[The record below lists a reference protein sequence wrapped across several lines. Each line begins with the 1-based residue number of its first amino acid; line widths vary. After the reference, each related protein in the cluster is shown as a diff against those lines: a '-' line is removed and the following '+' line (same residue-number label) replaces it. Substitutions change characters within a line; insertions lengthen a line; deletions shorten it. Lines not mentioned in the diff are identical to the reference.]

1 MSDIDR
7 LVEIA
12 RDADIDALVDG
23 PDWTIT
29 DANYPPGFVYARD
42 SWHSDCAQMITSMKP
57 ENNDYIRD
65 QLISALRSMPTASY
79 PATEDSKIINSQCMA
94 MYMMNIGG
102 QVLENAI
109 KNGLTLEKLG
119 ERTK

>member
-7 LVEIA
+7 IIERE
-12 RDADIDALVDG
+12 RDAAVDALVDG

-29 DANYPPGFVYARD
+29 DADYPPGFVYDRK
-42 SWHSDCAQMITSMKP
+42 SWHSDMGSCIGGDQDAD
-57 ENNDYIRD
+57 DYIRN
-65 QLISALRSMPTASY
+65 QLILAFSSMPWSTY
-79 PATEDSKIINSQCMA
+79 PASDRSKIINTQCMS

-119 ERTK
+119 ELSV